1 MRFACFDRWDTPK
14 PDPTGVTEAKWT
26 SGVDSTR
33 NLELTCMGETT
44 IGKGDRILFA
54 DPRGNLQETIVV
66 SPEHRREDTRI
77 ITSLVCKGSIQE
89 LDDTFIEDKRN
100 RTATATQCLRK
111 ALEGTR
117 WTVGTVDDD
126 GTTADLSFYH
136 VSALEAVESIA
147 SEYGLEIT
155 SSYLM
160 DPQHLRITNRAVN
173 LVKAQGDQSN
183 EGLRRFEY
191 GHDLKGVTR
200 TVDATG
206 VKTRLYGY
214 GKGLPATDEE
224 GNETGGYGRRIDFS
238 DINNG
243 KPYVEDTEAT
253 KLWGLPGPADEALGD
268 NLINN
273 GDFEK
278 GAGRADGWTFSP
290 SLAFLDAQI
299 TGDGNIKPHAGTTML
314 RMGTDT
320 DTCASKAHGDSIK
333 AKPGVTYELSFWTL
347 ANPGETFKVS
357 IRQGYTAYPDPT
369 IKITPA
375 TNTGQWTRTRQ
386 RFTIDFPKEINI
398 WIIFEKPTGTIY
410 LDDVELRALTS
421 TTIHP
426 AEGIYENG
434 DCEDKQQLLEET
446 KAELERRSVPTVSYE
461 ADILTF
467 ARSGT
472 DLNGVGLGDRV
483 LLVDTTFT
491 PDLRL
496 AGRVLQL
503 EEDLFDPAL
512 TTVTI
517 GNIIERFT
525 TSNRS
530 AKQRL
535 ERVVAESAA
544 WDTSSQQ
551 ISQNAGKW
559 DQVAQTVVDN
569 ATQWNQTAATVNDN
583 AADWNATYETVSS
596 KQADWDAA
604 ASTVS
609 QHSDEWDTAATA
621 VTEGKPEWDAATD
634 MVTKNS
640 GAWSESGRLVQANK
654 DAWTD
659 AALTVSQNQA
669 AWDRASTDVS
679 LGKADWDEA
688 YVTAVNLTQSVR
700 QSGTETTLRH
710 GDLAITLGDKISL
723 TDQSDTWV
731 FENGT
736 FVKQ

>member
-268 NLINN
+268 NLTNN

-290 SLAFLDAQI
+290 FLAFLDAQI

-347 ANPGETFKVS
+347 ANLGETFKVS

-386 RFTIDFPKEINI
+386 RFTIDSPKEINI

-491 PDLRL
+491 PRP
-496 AGRVLQL
+496 AIGGPRAPTGRGSVRPRTDDRHDRQHHRTLHHVQPFGGAAPGARGSRIGRM
-503 EEDLFDPAL
+503 EHQQPADQP
-512 TTVTI
+512 
-517 GNIIERFT
+517 ERRQMGP
-525 TSNRS
+525 SGPNRRGQRHPMES
-530 AKQRL
+530 DRRHRQRQRRRL
-535 ERVVAESAA
+535 ERHLRNGVFQASGLGCGGFHGQPAFRRMGHRRN
-544 WDTSSQQ
+544 SRHRRQ
-551 ISQNAGKW
+551 AGMGCG
-559 DQVAQTVVDN
+559 D
-569 ATQWNQTAATVNDN
+569 
-583 AADWNATYETVSS
+583 
-596 KQADWDAA
+596 
-604 ASTVS
+604 
-609 QHSDEWDTAATA
+609 
-621 VTEGKPEWDAATD
+621 G
-634 MVTKNS
+634 
-640 GAWSESGRLVQANK
+640 
-654 DAWTD
+654 
-659 AALTVSQNQA
+659 
-669 AWDRASTDVS
+669 
-679 LGKADWDEA
+679 
-688 YVTAVNLTQSVR
+688 
-700 QSGTETTLRH
+700 H
-710 GDLAITLGDKISL
+710 GDEEQRRL
-723 TDQSDTWV
+723 
-731 FENGT
+731 E
-736 FVKQ
+736 